1 MILALEA
8 RGVLTV
14 RHGTMVSLSFLVFP
28 FFLCSWQSFWSWSDF
43 KRMWEITDSKEIGKE
58 EEMDRRVILKFIF

>member
-28 FFLCSWQSFWSWSDF
+28 FFFVHGSLFGHGQILNICGKLQTQ
-43 KRMWEITDSKEIGKE
+43 KR
-58 EEMDRRVILKFIF
+58 